1 MRLLTGQRRRRANAV
16 HESVLNIAVAPECNY
31 SATLVV
37 GATYDWR
44 WTPTMALLY
53 VHSALATFAG
63 LGHFFAPAVR
73 LSVPSYS
80 LHVQLLVRW

>member
-1 MRLLTGQRRRRANAV
+1 
-16 HESVLNIAVAPECNY
+16 
-31 SATLVV
+31 
-37 GATYDWR
+37 
-44 WTPTMALLY
+44 MALLY